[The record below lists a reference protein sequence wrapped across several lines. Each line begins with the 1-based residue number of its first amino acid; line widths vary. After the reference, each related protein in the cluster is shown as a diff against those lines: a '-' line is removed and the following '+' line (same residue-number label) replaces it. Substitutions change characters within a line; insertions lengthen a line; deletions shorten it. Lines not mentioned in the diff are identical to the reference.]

1 MLDKH
6 LKHRP
11 FVWNAEKNTL
21 EVKTQALFF
30 FNAHLKKI
38 IDNFCPGFLNYYTTE
53 KGVKTSW

>member
-1 MLDKH
+1 MLDKQ

-11 FVWNAEKNTL
+11 FILNAEKNAL

-30 FNAHLKKI
+30 FNIHLKKI
-38 IDNFCPGFLNYYTTE
+38 IDNFCSGSLNYYTTE